1 VQPKCHTQN
10 LHQGQHSDREGHNC
24 SPKGLGSKASES
36 GVHDAHQLPPFWAL
50 NDIIRYTVKEL
61 LNIATHHAT
70 YEETVGPILVP
81 GGREV
86 VLSSSRVA
94 PSNIV
99 VQGTKKDAKGGKK
112 R

>member
-1 VQPKCHTQN
+1 V
-10 LHQGQHSDREGHNC
+10 R
-24 SPKGLGSKASES
+24 
-36 GVHDAHQLPPFWAL
+36 DAHQLPPFWAL
-50 NDIIRYTVKEL
+50 NDIIRYTVEEL

-70 YEETVGPILVP
+70 YEETVGPILVL

-86 VLSSSRVA
+86 VLSSSRVV

-99 VQGTKKDAKGGKK
+99 IQGTKKDAKGGKK